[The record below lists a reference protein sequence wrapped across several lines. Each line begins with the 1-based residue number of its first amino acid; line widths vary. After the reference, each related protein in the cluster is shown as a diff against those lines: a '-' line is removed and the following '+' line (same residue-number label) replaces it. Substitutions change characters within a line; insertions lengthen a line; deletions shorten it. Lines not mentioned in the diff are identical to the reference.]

1 MKFNQQFYQ
10 KSNKLSQ
17 NGSQTQSIQESR
29 SISQL
34 KLNLRK
40 LNIFMKKFMIKKRIQ
55 NGQFSISMQLY

>member
-1 MKFNQQFYQ
+1 MKFNQQFCR